1 MLIGV
6 ESIGIAQGG
15 FSGEILRGR
24 CHVVVSSQL
33 YVRFLL
39 RRSAGAQANSATTYL
54 ERAGWLKKTNGQL
67 SESRK

>member
-33 YVRFLL
+33 YIEFLL
-39 RRSAGAQANSATTYL
+39 WRCTAEQRYNVPWEIRLA
-54 ERAGWLKKTNGQL
+54 
-67 SESRK
+67 